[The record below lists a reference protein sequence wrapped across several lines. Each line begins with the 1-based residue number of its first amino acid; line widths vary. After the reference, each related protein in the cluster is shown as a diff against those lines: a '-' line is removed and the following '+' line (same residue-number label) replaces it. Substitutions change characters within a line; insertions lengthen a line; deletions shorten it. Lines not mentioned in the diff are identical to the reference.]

1 MTTAKLVK
9 NGEEMYRLYD
19 KLSPDPLLPDLRMP
33 KKEGLEWLQK
43 VEKMI
48 PIIAS
53 VATLAPTFHKIT
65 LQECAR
71 AGFERLDW
79 H

>member
-1 MTTAKLVK
+1 MTTARL
-9 NGEEMYRLYD
+9 EMEKKCVGLYD

-53 VATLAPTFHKIT
+53 VSHI
-65 LQECAR
+65 
-71 AGFERLDW
+71 GSNVS
-79 H
+79 

>member
-53 VATLAPTFHKIT
+53 VSHI
-65 LQECAR
+65 
-71 AGFERLDW
+71 GSNVS
-79 H
+79 